1 MESDCRKIRCDV
13 PTCSVCIANYNGMGV
28 IEACLRS
35 VITQTIDF
43 PIEIIVHDD
52 ASTDDSVAFIRE
64 HFPRVRLIE
73 SRENVGFCVSNNRMV
88 SQAQGQY
95 ILLLNNDAELLPDAL
110 QKLYDYAR
118 QQGATTGGLP
128 LLLGLPQYNAA
139 TGNLIDRGAMLDPFL
154 NSLTNFEHDD
164 VGMVCGACLWI
175 PKHLWDEIGGFPEFF
190 HTLAEDMYL
199 CCRARLKGCSVKVLK
214 DSGFKHWV
222 GATLGG
228 GKVSEQ
234 QRLSTSFRR
243 RSLTE
248 RNKCFAMA
256 ICYPFPIFQ
265 VIFPIHLMLLIA
277 EGAVLSLIKRNPN
290 FLKQIYV
297 PAIRELWH
305 QQDLIFSLRQKVQ
318 AERRIPIKNFFN
330 VFGMI
335 PYKLKMLMR
344 YGLPEVR

>member
-1 MESDCRKIRCDV
+1 MECDSREIRGDL
-13 PTCSVCIANYNGMGV
+13 PACSVCIANYNGMGV

-35 VITQTIDF
+35 VITQNVDF
-43 PIEIIVHDD
+43 QIEIIVHDD
-52 ASTDDSVAFIRE
+52 ASTDGSVEFIRE
-64 HFPRVRLIE
+64 HFPQVRLIE
-73 SRENVGFCVSNNRMV
+73 SRENVGFCVSNNRMAAEV
-88 SQAQGQY
+88 GGQY

-110 QKLYDYAR
+110 RKLYDYAR
-118 QQGATTGGLP
+118 KQQATTEGLP

-154 NSLTNFEHDD
+154 NSLVNFEHEE

-175 PKHLWDEIGGFPEFF
+175 PKNIWDEIGGFPDFF

-214 DSGFKHWV
+214 DSGFNHWV

-228 GKVSEQ
+228 GKVSEH
-234 QRLSTSFRR
+234 RLSTSFRR

-248 RNKCFAMA
+248 RNKCFAIA

-265 VIFPIHLMLLIA
+265 IIFPIHLILLIA
-277 EGAVLSLIKRNPN
+277 EGAALSLIKRNPI
-290 FLKQIYV
+290 FLKQIYL

-305 QQDLIFSLRQKVQ
+305 QREMIFSLRQKVQ
-318 AERRIPIKNFFN
+318 AERRISIKKFFK
-330 VFGMI
+330 VFCLI